1 MKSEEAARPSLSA
14 QDWAVD
20 YGDSLYRYAL
30 SSVSDP
36 VLAEELVQETY
47 LAGIEAIDKFKGNS
61 AVKSWLIGILKHK
74 IADHFRRKSRLVPMD
89 ESELERAVSE
99 LDKNFDKKG
108 SWLNPPA
115 VWPASPED
123 ELEKKQ
129 IAKILE
135 DCIEKLPERMRQLY
149 RMRDIDGM
157 ATKEIC
163 KKMEISQTNLWVMM
177 HRARCALRSCLEKKL
192 MDGK

>member
-1 MKSEEAARPSLSA
+1 MGKEETEKPNLSA
-14 QDWAVD
+14 QNWAGD
-20 YGDSLYRYAL
+20 YGDSLYRYAI
-30 SSVSDP
+30 SAVGDS

-74 IADHFRRKSRLVPMD
+74 IADHFRRKSRLVPME
-89 ESELERAVSE
+89 ESELERTIAE
-99 LDKNFDKKG
+99 QDKSFDQKG
-108 SWLNPPA
+108 SWLKPPGA
-115 VWPASPED
+115 WPASPED
-123 ELEKKQ
+123 ELERKQ

-135 DCIEKLPERMRQLY
+135 DCIEALPERLRQLY
-149 RMRDIDGM
+149 RLRDIDGV

-163 KKMEISQTNLWVMM
+163 KQMDISQTNLWVMM